1 MNTRYLERKDEI
13 KAALIAAAEDG
24 PPFPSYE
31 DFGRPLR
38 LGNMR
43 GSKDV
48 LDWIAI
54 EEEEDGRPDITYVL
68 HNRATKYPSYID
80 GRPANPPSAEQKRKA
95 RDVMAEIIKRYC
107 PGAANPYG

>member
-1 MNTRYLERKDEI
+1 MSTWYLDRKDEI
-13 KAALIAAAEDG
+13 KTALNIAAEDG

-54 EEEEDGRPDITYVL
+54 EEEQAGRPDITYIL
-68 HNRATKYPSYID
+68 HSRATRYPSYIG
-80 GRPANPPSAEQKRKA
+80 GRPATPPSAEQERKA
-95 RDVMAEIIKRYC
+95 RDEMQKVIDLYC
-107 PGAANPYG
+107 PGSANPYG